1 MTSVHTDSDLVPLRQ
16 FLKTLEA
23 EAEIA
28 VGGIDP
34 NTREIEIL
42 KREIAYLER
51 VQRDGPD
58 DRSKEILL
66 QIAIDYGCF
75 ATGGLIPAVD
85 SNDRVADL
93 GRDPL
98 AHDHRADNDQQNQR
112 DLCPVELRDRGVELK
127 SDAACTDQAEN
138 R

>member
-1 MTSVHTDSDLVPLRQ
+1 VHFSARHEVAMSFKWKTAFRALVTEYDLDMTSAHTDSDLVRLRQ

-23 EAEIA
+23 EAKIA

-51 VQRDGPD
+51 VQREGPD

-66 QIAIDYGCF
+66 RIAIDYG
-75 ATGGLIPAVD
+75 A
-85 SNDRVADL
+85 SR
-93 GRDPL
+93 
-98 AHDHRADNDQQNQR
+98 Q
-112 DLCPVELRDRGVELK
+112 
-127 SDAACTDQAEN
+127 AA
-138 R
+138 

>member
-1 MTSVHTDSDLVPLRQ
+1 VQTAPRFAVNFSVRHEVATSFKWKTAFRALVTEYDCDMAIVHTDSDLVRLRQ

-34 NTREIEIL
+34 NTREIELL

-58 DRSKEILL
+58 DRSKDILL
-66 QIAIDYGCF
+66 EIAIDYG
-75 ATGGLIPAVD
+75 A
-85 SNDRVADL
+85 SR
-93 GRDPL
+93 
-98 AHDHRADNDQQNQR
+98 RA
-112 DLCPVELRDRGVELK
+112 
-127 SDAACTDQAEN
+127 A
-138 R
+138 

>member
-42 KREIAYLER
+42 KREIACLER
-51 VQRDGPD
+51 V
-58 DRSKEILL
+58 
-66 QIAIDYGCF
+66 
-75 ATGGLIPAVD
+75 
-85 SNDRVADL
+85 
-93 GRDPL
+93 
-98 AHDHRADNDQQNQR
+98 
-112 DLCPVELRDRGVELK
+112 
-127 SDAACTDQAEN
+127 
-138 R
+138 

>member
-51 VQRDGPD
+51 VQRDGLD

-66 QIAIDYGCF
+66 QIAMDYG
-75 ATGGLIPAVD
+75 A
-85 SNDRVADL
+85 SR
-93 GRDPL
+93 
-98 AHDHRADNDQQNQR
+98 RA
-112 DLCPVELRDRGVELK
+112 
-127 SDAACTDQAEN
+127 A
-138 R
+138 

>member
-1 MTSVHTDSDLVPLRQ
+1 MTSVHTDSDLVPRRQ

-66 QIAIDYGCF
+66 QIAMDYG
-75 ATGGLIPAVD
+75 A
-85 SNDRVADL
+85 SR
-93 GRDPL
+93 
-98 AHDHRADNDQQNQR
+98 RA
-112 DLCPVELRDRGVELK
+112 
-127 SDAACTDQAEN
+127 A
-138 R
+138 

>member
-1 MTSVHTDSDLVPLRQ
+1 VNFSVRHEVATSFKWKTAFRVLVTEYDCDMAIVHTDSDLVRLRQ

-28 VGGIDP
+28 IGGIDP
-34 NTREIEIL
+34 NIREIEIL

-66 QIAIDYGCF
+66 QIAMDYG
-75 ATGGLIPAVD
+75 A
-85 SNDRVADL
+85 SR
-93 GRDPL
+93 
-98 AHDHRADNDQQNQR
+98 RA
-112 DLCPVELRDRGVELK
+112 
-127 SDAACTDQAEN
+127 A
-138 R
+138 

>member
-1 MTSVHTDSDLVPLRQ
+1 MTSAHTDSDLARLRQ
-16 FLKTLEA
+16 FLSTLEA
-23 EAEIA
+23 EAKIA

-66 QIAIDYGCF
+66 QIAIDYG
-75 ATGGLIPAVD
+75 
-85 SNDRVADL
+85 SSR
-93 GRDPL
+93 
-98 AHDHRADNDQQNQR
+98 RA
-112 DLCPVELRDRGVELK
+112 
-127 SDAACTDQAEN
+127 A
-138 R
+138 